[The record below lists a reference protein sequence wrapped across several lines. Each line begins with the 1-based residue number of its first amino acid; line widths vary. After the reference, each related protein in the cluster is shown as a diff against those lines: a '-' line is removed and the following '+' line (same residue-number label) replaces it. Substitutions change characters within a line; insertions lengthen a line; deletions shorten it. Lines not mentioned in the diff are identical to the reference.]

1 MHLKTN
7 PRYKDF
13 PFIKNM
19 PKIWN
24 NLDDT
29 GTLPQRPT
37 TPRRAAHRAPH
48 RNAPHRNATQR
59 NAPQCNAPHRTA
71 PHRTTPRRVLTQR
84 PTLYLQPTP
93 AVPDGSSDG
102 EEAKKAPEL
111 TPDQLKVFDTL
122 TSQYMSKLEEA
133 GLDKALGLDTQ
144 ALKVKLGY

>member
-1 MHLKTN
+1 
-7 PRYKDF
+7 
-13 PFIKNM
+13 M

-24 NLDDT
+24 NLPDDT

-37 TPRRAAHRAPH
+37 APRAAPRRAAHS
-48 RNAPHRNATQR
+48 
-59 NAPQCNAPHRTA
+59 
-71 PHRTTPRRVLTQR
+71 L
-84 PTLYLQPTP
+84 LQPTL

-122 TSQYMSKLEEA
+122 TGQYMSNLEEA

-144 ALKVKLGY
+144 ALKVKLGFDIMCTVLC